1 MLRILAQFV
10 SIVFHPLLIVTY
22 MLVILLLVNP
32 YMFGVNDLA
41 SAKSKQLILLI
52 FLSTFIIPGFAV
64 VMMKALGM
72 IDSLQMKTKSERIGP
87 YIVTGIL
94 YMWLFQ
100 NILNNPDIPS
110 AYKVFVLGATIG
122 LFVSFFFNL
131 FTKISMHALG
141 MGGLLGMIIIT
152 SLLFSYGSFVFSIG
166 PFGMM
171 EMSMNALLLI
181 VILISGL
188 VCTCRLLLNA
198 HDLQDLYSGFIIGI
212 GAQFLALRIMF

>member
-1 MLRILAQFV
+1 MLRLIAHFV

-32 YMFGVNDLA
+32 YMFGVNGL
-41 SAKSKQLILLI
+41 SGGKQLILLI
-52 FLSTFIIPGFAV
+52 FLSTFVIPAFAV
-64 VMMKALGM
+64 FMMKALGM

-100 NILNNPDIPS
+100 NILNNPEIPS

-122 LFVSFFFNL
+122 LFIAFFFNL

-171 EMSMNALLLI
+171 EMSMNALLML
-181 VILISGL
+181 VILLCGIVGTS
-188 VCTCRLLLNA
+188 RLLLNA
-198 HDLQDLYSGFIIGI
+198 HNLQDLYSGFIIGM
-212 GAQFLALRIMF
+212 GTQFLALRIMF